1 VGGSILLFTMAG
13 TGEGVAITWGII
25 SMPVTVS
32 LFYQALVATMAYDLS
47 YKVLRAAALA
57 RRLQA
62 SEAGLRESEQRFRI
76 VADSAP
82 VLIWMS
88 GLDKLCTF
96 FNKPWLEFT
105 GRSLEQEMGNGWAE
119 GVHPDDFQR
128 CLDVYVAAFDAREAF
143 VMQYRQRSAAVQC
156 REKLRRLHWIVRGR
170 HRVHKQGAGLAR
182 K

>member
-1 VGGSILLFTMAG
+1 MVGGSILLFTMAG
-13 TGEGVAITWGII
+13 AGEGVLITWGII

-57 RRLQA
+57 SRLQA

-105 GRSLEQEMGNGWAE
+105 GRSLEQELGNGWAE
-119 GVHPDDFQR
+119 GVHPDDLQKCFEI
-128 CLDVYVAAFDAREAF
+128 YTEAFDARQPF
-143 VMQYRQRSAAVQC
+143 VMQYR
-156 REKLRRLHWIVRGR
+156 LRRSDGEYRWLSD
-170 HRVHKQGAGLAR
+170 QGVAR
-182 K
+182 YDSQ